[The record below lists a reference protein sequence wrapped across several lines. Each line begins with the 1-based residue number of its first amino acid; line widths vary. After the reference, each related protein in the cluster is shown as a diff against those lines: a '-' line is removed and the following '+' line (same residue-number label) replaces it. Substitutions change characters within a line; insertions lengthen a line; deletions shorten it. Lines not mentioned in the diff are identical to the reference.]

1 MFTQWRHAVEN
12 LAQHS
17 PKPSQDGIADDATPP
32 RASTDSASSTPAS
45 SSSQLAE
52 SALSSLRKSL
62 ATHRPASPSLKQ
74 STSTDSTT
82 SAHTPRS
89 RTTLEDRLRAK
100 LVAAEASKASSS
112 SSSTKSSS
120 PSSPIQVTD
129 HPLSPVPPPVLPK
142 DDVPAL
148 PLSPKSIPLPDS
160 PAIEDSDSS
169 TVPLSAIT
177 TQPLSPATEGESATK
192 ETAAV
197 PASADEDPVKE
208 QEQPEDKKEQK
219 IEEKV
224 EEDDEEEEE
233 AEVAAENVELPP
245 VGGKEIIT
253 EDSVKGDNTTS
264 TPNDTPSSPQT
275 PPPDVPAEIPQSI
288 SETAEVLPESAA
300 SVEEQTAERPD
311 EETNSTEPSHTD
323 STPTIEPL
331 ETSTPTPSDD
341 PPSVD
346 EPAAEP
352 SSIPEEPSH
361 AESTNGHAE
370 VTKGDELDIEA
381 LQKRLK
387 LVEQRFAGTCFS
399 HVTKCFKLI
408 DAIDVSTSFKRLQAE
423 KTAAD
428 RVLQE
433 MTSVQ
438 TIQEVDA
445 LRDFFQNMT
454 MKTEV
459 GYIQTVTIHSIEYQS
474 RWHKTR
480 SDA

>member
-1 MFTQWRHAVEN
+1 M
-12 LAQHS
+12 
-17 PKPSQDGIADDATPP
+17 
-32 RASTDSASSTPAS
+32 
-45 SSSQLAE
+45 
-52 SALSSLRKSL
+52 
-62 ATHRPASPSLKQ
+62 
-74 STSTDSTT
+74 
-82 SAHTPRS
+82 
-89 RTTLEDRLRAK
+89 
-100 LVAAEASKASSS
+100 
-112 SSSTKSSS
+112 
-120 PSSPIQVTD
+120 
-129 HPLSPVPPPVLPK
+129 
-142 DDVPAL
+142 
-148 PLSPKSIPLPDS
+148 
-160 PAIEDSDSS
+160 
-169 TVPLSAIT
+169 
-177 TQPLSPATEGESATK
+177 
-192 ETAAV
+192 
-197 PASADEDPVKE
+197 
-208 QEQPEDKKEQK
+208 
-219 IEEKV
+219 
-224 EEDDEEEEE
+224 
-233 AEVAAENVELPP
+233 
-245 VGGKEIIT
+245 
-253 EDSVKGDNTTS
+253 KGDNTTS
-264 TPNDTPSSPQT
+264 TPDDTPSSPRT
-275 PPPDVPAEIPQSI
+275 PPPDVPAEIPQSN
-288 SETAEVLPESAA
+288 SETAEVLPESAT

-387 LVEQRFAGTCFS
+387 LVEQRFAGTYFS

-438 TIQEVDA
+438 TIQEADA

-459 GYIQTVTIHSIEYQS
+459 GDIKIGTICPIESQS
-474 RWHKTR
+474 RWLKTR